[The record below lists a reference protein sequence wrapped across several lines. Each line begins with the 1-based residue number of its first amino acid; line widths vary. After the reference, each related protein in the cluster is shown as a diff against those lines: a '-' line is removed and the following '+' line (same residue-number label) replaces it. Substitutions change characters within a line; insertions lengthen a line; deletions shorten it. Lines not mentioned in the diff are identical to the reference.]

1 MKPLVVLFVFTCFF
15 YSCSPE
21 ESPSRTD
28 ENLIQNLSVGQ
39 WRISSFL
46 LNGVNQTS
54 DFDGYNFVFYPGGQ
68 SEVFRGTQLL
78 GQGTWSTI
86 VAGDRI
92 QLQLSFPQDDPFAV
106 LNGAWFQ
113 THIVLNRIKITKE
126 SQGSLKELILQKL

>member
-1 MKPLVVLFVFTCFF
+1 MKHVFLTIWIVLFLF
-15 YSCSPE
+15 SCSE
-21 ESPSRTD
+21 EEPVRTD
-28 ENLIQNLSVGQ
+28 DNLVQNLSVGQ
-39 WRISSFL
+39 WRISSL
-46 LNGVNQTS
+46 LINGVNQTS
-54 DFDGYNFVFYPGGQ
+54 EFEGSNFVFYPSGQ
-68 SEVFRGTQLL
+68 SEIFRGTQLL
-78 GQGTWSTI
+78 SQGTWSTT

>member
-39 WRISSFL
+39 WRIGSL
-46 LNGVNQTS
+46 LVNGINQTS
-54 DFDGYNFVFYPGGQ
+54 EFDGYNFVFYPGGQ

-78 GQGTWSTI
+78 GQGTWNTT
-86 VAGDRI
+86 VQGGRI
-92 QLQLSFPQDDPFAV
+92 QLQLSFSQNSQFEV
-106 LNGAWFQ
+106 LNGEWFQ
-113 THIVLNRIKITKE
+113 AHIVLNRIKITKE